1 MFSNK
6 HNSTQSLVAF
16 EYRDWALMGLVIHP
30 SFKNMVSIKDRIT
43 KMIRLADGELV
54 RHCHAL
60 EAGLLVGDIKPNLG
74 LKKKSKR

>member
-1 MFSNK
+1 
-6 HNSTQSLVAF
+6 
-16 EYRDWALMGLVIHP
+16 
-30 SFKNMVSIKDRIT
+30 MVSIKDRIT

-74 LKKKSKR
+74 LKKKAKR

>member
-1 MFSNK
+1 LGIDGICYSPI
-6 HNSTQSLVAF
+6 
-16 EYRDWALMGLVIHP
+16 AL
-30 SFKNMVSIKDRIT
+30 NMVSIKDRVT

>member
-1 MFSNK
+1 MGIDGIRYSPI
-6 HNSTQSLVAF
+6 AF
-16 EYRDWALMGLVIHP
+16 
-30 SFKNMVSIKDRIT
+30 NMVSIKDRVT
-43 KMIRLADGELV
+43 KMIRLADGELL

>member
-1 MFSNK
+1 
-6 HNSTQSLVAF
+6 
-16 EYRDWALMGLVIHP
+16 MGLVIHP

-43 KMIRLADGELV
+43 TMIRLANGELV

-74 LKKKSKR
+74 LKKKTKR

>member
-1 MFSNK
+1 
-6 HNSTQSLVAF
+6 
-16 EYRDWALMGLVIHP
+16 
-30 SFKNMVSIKDRIT
+30 MVSIKDRVT

-60 EAGLLVGDIKPNLG
+60 EAGLLVGDIKPHLG

>member
-1 MFSNK
+1 
-6 HNSTQSLVAF
+6 
-16 EYRDWALMGLVIHP
+16 
-30 SFKNMVSIKDRIT
+30 MVSIKDRIT
-43 KMIRLADGELV
+43 KMIRLADGEIV